1 MHLLKHLRFVVLVL
15 CDVAFFL
22 FMRIAVCELIDVV
35 LSVLLFSVA
44 GGVPASM

>member
-1 MHLLKHLRFVVLVL
+1 MKHLRLFVFML